1 VRDSKRQELIQ
12 RAGAEIAMAEAELK
26 GLEYQMNQPESQ
38 ADPVESQRIAE
49 AYAAKEQ
56 EIEERYAKWERL
68 AASE

>member
-1 VRDSKRQELIQ
+1 
-12 RAGAEIAMAEAELK
+12 MAEAELK
-26 GLEYQMNQPESQ
+26 GLEYQMNQPEIQ